1 MKTKPLMILSFLLA
15 LSINGFS
22 QKCPC
27 VKTAIIGNDANATV
41 IHNNKIRA
49 MNDTIIDYGNS
60 IVLRTLDCTGE
71 ATWFPVGSVSMIT
84 NPKVSPT
91 ATTEFI
97 VKSSLDDCPDVY
109 DTVKI
114 TVKNSI
120 AGINDVNEIFVYPNP
135 TTGDLMLNS
144 VNKQFTA
151 IKITDINGKQ
161 VLQFNNTSESLY
173 YKLNIANLQAG
184 LYFLNISL
192 TNNAVIS
199 KQIIKN

>member
-1 MKTKPLMILSFLLA
+1 MKTKPLIILSFLLS

-27 VKTAIIGNDANATV
+27 VKTAVIGNDANAAV
-41 IHNNKIRA
+41 IHNNKVKA
-49 MNDTIIDYGNS
+49 MNDTTIDYGNS

-71 ATWFPVGSVSMIT
+71 AIWFPVGSGSMIT
-84 NPKVSPT
+84 NTKVSPT
-91 ATTEFI
+91 TTTEFI
-97 VKSSLDDCPDVY
+97 AKSALIDCPDVY

-120 AGINDVNEIFVYPNP
+120 AGVNDVNEISVYPNP
-135 TTGDLMLNS
+135 TTGDLML
-144 VNKQFTA
+144 TA
-151 IKITDINGKQ
+151 LNMQVKTIRFTDINGKQ
-161 VLQFNNTSESLY
+161 VLQFNYASGSQY
-173 YKLNIANLQAG
+173 YKLNVANLQSG

-199 KQIIKN
+199 KPIIKN